1 MRNLVEELV
10 YTRINGNSIK
20 GNPTYEKML
29 KRVKVQ
35 DIMNYA
41 AEFDLY
47 PYKMIGPHKIDY
59 IEEVRKAIEKG
70 M

>member
-10 YTRINGNSIK
+10 QTRINGNSIK

-29 KRVKVQ
+29 KRVTVQ
-35 DIMNYA
+35 DIVDYA
-41 AEFDLY
+41 TVYDIS
-47 PYKMIGPHKIDY
+47 PYKMHGPHKIDY

-70 M
+70 I